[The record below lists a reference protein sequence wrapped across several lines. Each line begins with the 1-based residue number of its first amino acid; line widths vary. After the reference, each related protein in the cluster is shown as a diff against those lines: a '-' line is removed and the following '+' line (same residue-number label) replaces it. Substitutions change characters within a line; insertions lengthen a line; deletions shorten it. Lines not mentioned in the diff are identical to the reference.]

1 VLFSKRLNACSQAS
15 DVLPPFL
22 PDQRR
27 LHRLLQPIRSGV
39 GADHAARGADHLLA
53 KPWHGHVIGV
63 VIGTD
68 NRLGLAIWVDAVHG
82 ETTHAELAHVAERH
96 RIAGWVLGF
105 HFRNGTGYTSLLV
118 IPSAVLA
125 NFSFASAKR
134 V

>member
-1 VLFSKRLNACSQAS
+1 LASTINQRGGEAIGARSSAAS
-15 DVLPPFL
+15 DGCTGCSNQFGLASA
-22 PDQRR
+22 
-27 LHRLLQPIRSGV
+27 PIMP
-39 GADHAARGADHLLA
+39 HAVQTICW
-53 KPWHGHVIGV
+53 PNHGTATFIGV

-68 NRLGLAIWVDAVHG
+68 HRLVLAIWVDAVHG

-118 IPSAVLA
+118 MPSAVLA